1 MNGTTTWNV
10 RRRREMLMSRI
21 LLVVA
26 AIVLFSGLFAQVA
39 VRARIS
45 RQSKEIAAV
54 QNEIKSLT
62 ANVENLD
69 LNINQRHNLEEIGR
83 KAVELGMGQPDE
95 TQLRIVSLP
104 VLNGNTSAQTVAN
117 VSGEEM
123 MH

>member
-39 VRARIS
+39 VCARIS

>member
-95 TQLRIVSLP
+95 TQLRIVNLP